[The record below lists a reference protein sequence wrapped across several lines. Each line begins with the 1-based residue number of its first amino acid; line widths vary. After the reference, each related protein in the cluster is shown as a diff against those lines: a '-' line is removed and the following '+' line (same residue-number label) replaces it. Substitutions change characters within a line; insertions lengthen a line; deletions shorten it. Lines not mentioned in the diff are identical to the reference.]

1 MSIVLR
7 PPRFRSEIPKRSF
20 NTGSRNRLTA
30 GERLR
35 VGFVARQGRRND
47 RGMTLIEIM
56 IVVFLIAVLTGT
68 LLFGSG
74 MFTGANRRAAASLV
88 VAGVRKGLA
97 HANTTGKPVRL
108 AMNLDSGR
116 LILEESSS
124 SEALRADPNAE
135 VEEEVPV
142 DPGAALLADAEAMAE
157 QILSG
162 APGTSN
168 SFTPVDLLG
177 SDGETPGRDI
187 GSGIRFVKV
196 QTEHDDEATENG
208 TAYIYFWPG
217 GVTERAI
224 VQVVQRSDD
233 LDEGLT
239 VVVSPLTGRAE
250 IKRGRIELPEEL
262 FDDEDYS
269 ERDEP

>member
-1 MSIVLR
+1 MLR
-7 PPRFRSEIPKRSF
+7 LSCLRSETPRRSF
-20 NTGSRNRLTA
+20 TTESRRRLSEWGQLRA
-30 GERLR
+30 G
-35 VGFVARQGRRND
+35 FPTRQGRSGR

-135 VEEEVPV
+135 LEEETPL

-177 SDGETPGRDI
+177 SDGETPGRDL
-187 GSGIRFVKV
+187 GSGIRVIKV
-196 QTEHDDEATENG
+196 QTEHDDEATDSG

-224 VQVVQRSDD
+224 VQIVQRSDD

-239 VVVSPLTGRAE
+239 VVVSPLTGRAD

>member
-1 MSIVLR
+1 MVPFACFRRETPLR
-7 PPRFRSEIPKRSF
+7 SLRAEGRHRLLGRAQVRAASVANQKR
-20 NTGSRNRLTA
+20 A
-30 GERLR
+30 
-35 VGFVARQGRRND
+35 AR

-108 AMNLDSGR
+108 AMNIDSGR

-124 SEALRADPNAE
+124 SEALRADPSAE
-135 VEEEVPV
+135 VEEDEPL
-142 DPGAALLADAEAMAE
+142 DPGAALLADAEAVAE

-162 APGTSN
+162 APGAST

-177 SDGETPGRDI
+177 SDGDAPGREV

-196 QTEHDDEATENG
+196 QTEHDDEASESG

-224 VQVVQRSDD
+224 VQIAERSDD

-239 VVVSPLTGRAE
+239 VVVSPLTGRAD

>member
-1 MSIVLR
+1 MLPFACFRRETPVWCLR
-7 PPRFRSEIPKRSF
+7 AEGRVRLPGWAQVRAVSALNRKR
-20 NTGSRNRLTA
+20 A
-30 GERLR
+30 
-35 VGFVARQGRRND
+35 AR

-108 AMNLDSGR
+108 AMNIDSGR

-135 VEEEVPV
+135 DV
-142 DPGAALLADAEAMAE
+142 DEDEPLDSGAALLADAEAVAE

-162 APGTSN
+162 APGTST

-177 SDGETPGRDI
+177 SDGDAPGREV

-196 QTEHDDEATENG
+196 QTEHDDEASESG

-224 VQVVQRSDD
+224 VQIAERSNE

-239 VVVSPLTGRAE
+239 VVVSPLTGRAD